1 MRPVCS
7 NKEQMLHQISVI
19 SFAAYDMLLY
29 LDTHP
34 DDGKALS
41 FYQEQCSIRNQLL
54 SDYACQFG
62 PLTMDLACKSPS
74 DSWDW
79 VMQPWPWE
87 NCQSCQKGG
96 MR

>member
-1 MRPVCS
+1 MRPVRC
-7 NKEQMLHQISVI
+7 NKEQMLHQISVM

-41 FYQEQCSIRNQLL
+41 FYQEQCSIRKQLL
-54 SDYACQFG
+54 DDYARQFG
-62 PLTMDLACKSPS
+62 PLTMVHACNSPS

-87 NCQSCQKGG
+87 KCQKGG
-96 MR
+96 MQ

>member
-1 MRPVCS
+1 MRPVRC
-7 NKEQMLHQISVI
+7 NKEQMLHQISVM

-41 FYQEQCSIRNQLL
+41 FYQEQCSIRKQLL
-54 SDYACQFG
+54 DDYARQFG
-62 PLTMDLACKSPS
+62 PLTMDHACNSPS

-87 NCQSCQKGG
+87 TCQKGG
-96 MR
+96 MQ

>member
-1 MRPVCS
+1 MRPVRC
-7 NKEQMLHQISVI
+7 NKEQMLHQISEM

-34 DDGKALS
+34 DDVKALS
-41 FYQEQCSIRNQLL
+41 FYQEQCSIRKQLL
-54 SDYACQFG
+54 DDYARQFG
-62 PLTMDLACKSPS
+62 PLTMDHACNSPS

-87 NCQSCQKGG
+87 KCQKGG
-96 MR
+96 MQ

>member
-1 MRPVCS
+1 MRNTRCS
-7 NKEQMLHQISVI
+7 KDQLLQQINTV

-34 DDGKALS
+34 DDARALAY
-41 FYQEQCSIRNQLL
+41 YQEQCGIRSQLL
-54 SDYACQFG
+54 EDFACQFG
-62 PLTMDLACKSPS
+62 PLTADLACKNASA
-74 DSWDW
+74 DWDW

-87 NCQSCQKGG
+87 ACQKGG